1 MHSRISNSLLKT
13 ALLCVA
19 MILSLSAYAQHS
31 LTVKAQLTDE
41 KTGEPV
47 GFATASLTVKGEK
60 EPAKYVLS
68 DSEGN
73 VNLQKVRKG
82 VYIFK
87 AELMGYK
94 PLIKEISVEK
104 NLDLGVLKMAEDAE
118 ASTDTVAEDPKV
130 EEIDWKD
137 KYLRL
142 QAEFDNYRKRTL
154 KDKMS
159 LVESGGENVIKA
171 LLPVVDDV
179 DRALAAME
187 KSDDVEALRGGVRL
201 ISQKFNEVM
210 RQQGVSEIEAVGK
223 EFDVDHHE
231 AVARFPIEGKA
242 SGEIIDV
249 VQKGYKLGEK
259 VIRYAKVVV
268 AE

>member
-1 MHSRISNSLLKT
+1 MSKQEVYNEE
-13 ALLCVA
+13 
-19 MILSLSAYAQHS
+19 
-31 LTVKAQLTDE
+31 VKPE
-41 KTGEPV
+41 E
-47 GFATASLTVKGEK
+47 GFAEGDI
-60 EPAKYVLS
+60 EPNCEGQSCANMADDDTPAVDEMADQTDAEEVDPMAAALAKTEEAAEALA
-68 DSEGN
+68 
-73 VNLQKVRKG
+73 
-82 VYIFK
+82 K
-87 AELMGYK
+87 AE
-94 PLIKEISVEK
+94 VEA
-104 NLDLGVLKMAEDAE
+104 AE
-118 ASTDTVAEDPKV
+118 
-130 EEIDWKD
+130 WRD

-154 KDKMS
+154 KEKMS

-223 EFDVDHHE
+223 EFDVDVHE
-231 AVARFPIEGKA
+231 AVARFPIDGKN

-249 VQKGYKLGEK
+249 VQKGYKLGDK

>member
-1 MHSRISNSLLKT
+1 MSKQEVYNEE
-13 ALLCVA
+13 
-19 MILSLSAYAQHS
+19 
-31 LTVKAQLTDE
+31 VKPEEGFAEGDVEPNCEGQSCANMADDDTSSVDEMADQTDA
-41 KTGEPV
+41 EPV
-47 GFATASLTVKGEK
+47 DEAAEAL
-60 EPAKYVLS
+60 A
-68 DSEGN
+68 
-73 VNLQKVRKG
+73 
-82 VYIFK
+82 K
-87 AELMGYK
+87 AE
-94 PLIKEISVEK
+94 
-104 NLDLGVLKMAEDAE
+104 AE
-118 ASTDTVAEDPKV
+118 AAE
-130 EEIDWKD
+130 WHD

-154 KDKMS
+154 KEKMS

>member
-1 MHSRISNSLLKT
+1 MSKQEVYNEE
-13 ALLCVA
+13 
-19 MILSLSAYAQHS
+19 
-31 LTVKAQLTDE
+31 VKPEEGFAEGDVEPNCEGQSCANMADDDTPAVDEMADQTDA
-41 KTGEPV
+41 EPV
-47 GFATASLTVKGEK
+47 DEAAEAL
-60 EPAKYVLS
+60 A
-68 DSEGN
+68 
-73 VNLQKVRKG
+73 
-82 VYIFK
+82 K
-87 AELMGYK
+87 AE
-94 PLIKEISVEK
+94 
-104 NLDLGVLKMAEDAE
+104 AE
-118 ASTDTVAEDPKV
+118 AAE
-130 EEIDWKD
+130 WRD

-154 KDKMS
+154 KEKMS

-223 EFDVDHHE
+223 EFDVDVHE
-231 AVARFPIEGKA
+231 AVARFPIDGKN

-249 VQKGYKLGEK
+249 VQKGYKLGDK

>member
-1 MHSRISNSLLKT
+1 MSKQEVYNEE
-13 ALLCVA
+13 
-19 MILSLSAYAQHS
+19 
-31 LTVKAQLTDE
+31 VKPEEGFAEGDVEPNCEGQSCANMADDDTPAVDEMADQTDA
-41 KTGEPV
+41 EPV
-47 GFATASLTVKGEK
+47 DESAEAL
-60 EPAKYVLS
+60 A
-68 DSEGN
+68 
-73 VNLQKVRKG
+73 
-82 VYIFK
+82 K
-87 AELMGYK
+87 AE
-94 PLIKEISVEK
+94 
-104 NLDLGVLKMAEDAE
+104 AE
-118 ASTDTVAEDPKV
+118 AAE
-130 EEIDWKD
+130 WRD

-154 KDKMS
+154 KEKMS

-223 EFDVDHHE
+223 EFDVDVHA
-231 AVARFPIEGKA
+231 AVARFPIDGKN

-249 VQKGYKLGEK
+249 VQKGYKLGDK

>member
-1 MHSRISNSLLKT
+1 MSKQEVYNEE
-13 ALLCVA
+13 
-19 MILSLSAYAQHS
+19 
-31 LTVKAQLTDE
+31 VKPEEGFAEGDVEPNCEGQSCANMADDDTPAVDEMADQTDA
-41 KTGEPV
+41 EPV
-47 GFATASLTVKGEK
+47 DEAAEAL
-60 EPAKYVLS
+60 A
-68 DSEGN
+68 
-73 VNLQKVRKG
+73 
-82 VYIFK
+82 K
-87 AELMGYK
+87 AE
-94 PLIKEISVEK
+94 
-104 NLDLGVLKMAEDAE
+104 AE
-118 ASTDTVAEDPKV
+118 AAE
-130 EEIDWKD
+130 WHD

-154 KDKMS
+154 KEKMS

-223 EFDVDHHE
+223 EFDVDVHE
-231 AVARFPIEGKA
+231 AVARFPIDGKN

-249 VQKGYKLGEK
+249 VQKGYKLGDK

>member
-1 MHSRISNSLLKT
+1 MSKQEVYNEE
-13 ALLCVA
+13 
-19 MILSLSAYAQHS
+19 
-31 LTVKAQLTDE
+31 VKPE
-41 KTGEPV
+41 E
-47 GFATASLTVKGEK
+47 GFAEGDV
-60 EPAKYVLS
+60 EPNC
-68 DSEGN
+68 EGQSCAN
-73 VNLQKVRKG
+73 MADDDTSSVDEMADQTDAEPIDEAAEALA
-82 VYIFK
+82 K
-87 AELMGYK
+87 AE
-94 PLIKEISVEK
+94 
-104 NLDLGVLKMAEDAE
+104 AE
-118 ASTDTVAEDPKV
+118 AAE
-130 EEIDWKD
+130 WRD

-154 KDKMS
+154 KEKMS

-201 ISQKFNEVM
+201 IAQKFNEVM

-231 AVARFPIEGKA
+231 AVARFPIDGKA

>member
-1 MHSRISNSLLKT
+1 MSKQEVYNEE
-13 ALLCVA
+13 
-19 MILSLSAYAQHS
+19 
-31 LTVKAQLTDE
+31 VKPEEGFAEGDVEPNCEGQSCANMADDDTPAVDEMADQTDA
-41 KTGEPV
+41 EPV
-47 GFATASLTVKGEK
+47 DEAAEAL
-60 EPAKYVLS
+60 A
-68 DSEGN
+68 
-73 VNLQKVRKG
+73 
-82 VYIFK
+82 K
-87 AELMGYK
+87 AE
-94 PLIKEISVEK
+94 
-104 NLDLGVLKMAEDAE
+104 AE
-118 ASTDTVAEDPKV
+118 AAE
-130 EEIDWKD
+130 WRD

-154 KDKMS
+154 KEKMS

-210 RQQGVSEIEAVGK
+210 RQQGVSEIEAAGK
-223 EFDVDHHE
+223 EFDVDVHE
-231 AVARFPIEGKA
+231 AVARFPIDGKN

-249 VQKGYKLGEK
+249 VQKGYKLGDK

>member
-1 MHSRISNSLLKT
+1 MSKQEVYNEE
-13 ALLCVA
+13 
-19 MILSLSAYAQHS
+19 
-31 LTVKAQLTDE
+31 VKPE
-41 KTGEPV
+41 E
-47 GFATASLTVKGEK
+47 GFAEGDV
-60 EPAKYVLS
+60 EPNC
-68 DSEGN
+68 EGQSCAN
-73 VNLQKVRKG
+73 MADDDTSAVDEMAEPTDAEPIDAAAEALA
-82 VYIFK
+82 K
-87 AELMGYK
+87 AEN
-94 PLIKEISVEK
+94 EA
-104 NLDLGVLKMAEDAE
+104 AE
-118 ASTDTVAEDPKV
+118 
-130 EEIDWKD
+130 WRD

-154 KDKMS
+154 KEKMS

-201 ISQKFNEVM
+201 IAQKFNEVM
-210 RQQGVSEIEAVGK
+210 RQQGVNEIEAVGK

-231 AVARFPIEGKA
+231 AVARFPIEGKS

>member
-1 MHSRISNSLLKT
+1 MSKQEVYNEE
-13 ALLCVA
+13 
-19 MILSLSAYAQHS
+19 
-31 LTVKAQLTDE
+31 VKPE
-41 KTGEPV
+41 E
-47 GFATASLTVKGEK
+47 GFAEGDV
-60 EPAKYVLS
+60 EPNC
-68 DSEGN
+68 EGQSCAN
-73 VNLQKVRKG
+73 MADDDTPAVDEMAEQTDAEPIDAAAEALA
-82 VYIFK
+82 K
-87 AELMGYK
+87 AEN
-94 PLIKEISVEK
+94 EA
-104 NLDLGVLKMAEDAE
+104 AE
-118 ASTDTVAEDPKV
+118 
-130 EEIDWKD
+130 WRD

-154 KDKMS
+154 KEKMS

-201 ISQKFNEVM
+201 IAQKFNEVM

-231 AVARFPIEGKA
+231 AVARFPIEGKS

-268 AE
+268 GE

>member
-1 MHSRISNSLLKT
+1 MSKQEVYNEE
-13 ALLCVA
+13 
-19 MILSLSAYAQHS
+19 
-31 LTVKAQLTDE
+31 VKPEEGFAEGDVEPNCEGQSCANMADDDTSSVDEMADQTDA
-41 KTGEPV
+41 EPV
-47 GFATASLTVKGEK
+47 DEAAEAL
-60 EPAKYVLS
+60 A
-68 DSEGN
+68 
-73 VNLQKVRKG
+73 
-82 VYIFK
+82 K
-87 AELMGYK
+87 AE
-94 PLIKEISVEK
+94 
-104 NLDLGVLKMAEDAE
+104 AE
-118 ASTDTVAEDPKV
+118 AAE
-130 EEIDWKD
+130 WRD

-154 KDKMS
+154 KEKMS

-179 DRALAAME
+179 DRALVAME

>member
-1 MHSRISNSLLKT
+1 MSKQEVYNEE
-13 ALLCVA
+13 
-19 MILSLSAYAQHS
+19 
-31 LTVKAQLTDE
+31 VKPEEGFAEGDVEPNCEGQSCANMADDDTPAVDEMADQTDA
-41 KTGEPV
+41 EPV
-47 GFATASLTVKGEK
+47 DETAEAL
-60 EPAKYVLS
+60 A
-68 DSEGN
+68 
-73 VNLQKVRKG
+73 
-82 VYIFK
+82 K
-87 AELMGYK
+87 AE
-94 PLIKEISVEK
+94 
-104 NLDLGVLKMAEDAE
+104 AE
-118 ASTDTVAEDPKV
+118 AAE
-130 EEIDWKD
+130 WRD

-154 KDKMS
+154 KEKMS

-223 EFDVDHHE
+223 EFDVDVHE
-231 AVARFPIEGKA
+231 AVARFPIDGKN

-249 VQKGYKLGEK
+249 VQKGYKLGDK

>member
-1 MHSRISNSLLKT
+1 MSKQEVYNEE
-13 ALLCVA
+13 
-19 MILSLSAYAQHS
+19 
-31 LTVKAQLTDE
+31 VKPDE
-41 KTGEPV
+41 
-47 GFATASLTVKGEK
+47 GFAEGDVEPNCEGASCANMADDDTSTIDEMADESGE
-60 EPAKYVLS
+60 ESAETEQVDAAAEALA
-68 DSEGN
+68 
-73 VNLQKVRKG
+73 
-82 VYIFK
+82 K
-87 AELMGYK
+87 AE
-94 PLIKEISVEK
+94 
-104 NLDLGVLKMAEDAE
+104 AE
-118 ASTDTVAEDPKV
+118 AA
-130 EEIDWKD
+130 DWRD

-154 KDKMS
+154 KEKMS

-201 ISQKFNEVM
+201 IAQKFNEVM

-223 EFDVDHHE
+223 EFDVDVHE
-231 AVARFPIEGKA
+231 AVARFPVDGKEQGA
-242 SGEIIDV
+242 IIDV

>member
-1 MHSRISNSLLKT
+1 MSKQEVYNEE
-13 ALLCVA
+13 
-19 MILSLSAYAQHS
+19 
-31 LTVKAQLTDE
+31 VKPEEGFAEGDVEPNCEGQSCANMADDDTSSVDEMADQTDA
-41 KTGEPV
+41 EPV
-47 GFATASLTVKGEK
+47 DEAAEAL
-60 EPAKYVLS
+60 A
-68 DSEGN
+68 
-73 VNLQKVRKG
+73 
-82 VYIFK
+82 K
-87 AELMGYK
+87 AE
-94 PLIKEISVEK
+94 
-104 NLDLGVLKMAEDAE
+104 AE
-118 ASTDTVAEDPKV
+118 AAAA
-130 EEIDWKD
+130 DWRD

-154 KDKMS
+154 KEKMS

>member
-1 MHSRISNSLLKT
+1 MSKQEVYNEE
-13 ALLCVA
+13 
-19 MILSLSAYAQHS
+19 
-31 LTVKAQLTDE
+31 VKPEEGFAEGDVEPNCEGQSCANMADDDTSSVDEMADQTDA
-41 KTGEPV
+41 EPV
-47 GFATASLTVKGEK
+47 DEAAEAL
-60 EPAKYVLS
+60 A
-68 DSEGN
+68 
-73 VNLQKVRKG
+73 
-82 VYIFK
+82 K
-87 AELMGYK
+87 AE
-94 PLIKEISVEK
+94 
-104 NLDLGVLKMAEDAE
+104 AE
-118 ASTDTVAEDPKV
+118 AA
-130 EEIDWKD
+130 DWRD

-154 KDKMS
+154 KEKMS

-179 DRALAAME
+179 DRALVAME

>member
-1 MHSRISNSLLKT
+1 MSKQEVYNEE
-13 ALLCVA
+13 
-19 MILSLSAYAQHS
+19 
-31 LTVKAQLTDE
+31 VKPE
-41 KTGEPV
+41 E
-47 GFATASLTVKGEK
+47 GFAEGDV
-60 EPAKYVLS
+60 EPNC
-68 DSEGN
+68 EGQSCAN
-73 VNLQKVRKG
+73 MADDDTSAVDEMAEQTDAEPIDAVAEALA
-82 VYIFK
+82 K
-87 AELMGYK
+87 AEN
-94 PLIKEISVEK
+94 EA
-104 NLDLGVLKMAEDAE
+104 AE
-118 ASTDTVAEDPKV
+118 
-130 EEIDWKD
+130 WRD

-154 KDKMS
+154 KEKMS

-201 ISQKFNEVM
+201 IAQKFNEVM
-210 RQQGVSEIEAVGK
+210 RQQGVNEIEAVGK

-231 AVARFPIEGKA
+231 AVARFPIEGKS

>member
-1 MHSRISNSLLKT
+1 MSKQEVYNEE
-13 ALLCVA
+13 
-19 MILSLSAYAQHS
+19 
-31 LTVKAQLTDE
+31 VKPEEGFAEGDVEPNCEGQSCANMADDDTPAVDEMADQTDA
-41 KTGEPV
+41 EPV
-47 GFATASLTVKGEK
+47 DEAVEAL
-60 EPAKYVLS
+60 A
-68 DSEGN
+68 
-73 VNLQKVRKG
+73 
-82 VYIFK
+82 K
-87 AELMGYK
+87 AE
-94 PLIKEISVEK
+94 
-104 NLDLGVLKMAEDAE
+104 AE
-118 ASTDTVAEDPKV
+118 AAE
-130 EEIDWKD
+130 WRD

-154 KDKMS
+154 KEKMS

-210 RQQGVSEIEAVGK
+210 RQQGVSEIETVGK
-223 EFDVDHHE
+223 EFDVDVHE
-231 AVARFPIEGKA
+231 AVARFPIDGKN

-249 VQKGYKLGEK
+249 VQKGYKLGDK

>member
-1 MHSRISNSLLKT
+1 MSKQEVYNEE
-13 ALLCVA
+13 
-19 MILSLSAYAQHS
+19 
-31 LTVKAQLTDE
+31 VKPEEGFAEGDVEPNCEGQSCANMADDDTPAVDEMADQTDA
-41 KTGEPV
+41 EPV
-47 GFATASLTVKGEK
+47 DEAAEAL
-60 EPAKYVLS
+60 A
-68 DSEGN
+68 
-73 VNLQKVRKG
+73 
-82 VYIFK
+82 K
-87 AELMGYK
+87 AE
-94 PLIKEISVEK
+94 
-104 NLDLGVLKMAEDAE
+104 AE
-118 ASTDTVAEDPKV
+118 AAE
-130 EEIDWKD
+130 WRD

-154 KDKMS
+154 KEKMS

-223 EFDVDHHE
+223 EFDVDEHE
-231 AVARFPIEGKA
+231 AVARFPIDGKN

>member
-1 MHSRISNSLLKT
+1 MSKQEVYNEE
-13 ALLCVA
+13 
-19 MILSLSAYAQHS
+19 
-31 LTVKAQLTDE
+31 VKPEEGFAEGDVEPNCEGQSCANMADDDTSSVDEMADQTDA
-41 KTGEPV
+41 EPV
-47 GFATASLTVKGEK
+47 DEAAEAL
-60 EPAKYVLS
+60 A
-68 DSEGN
+68 
-73 VNLQKVRKG
+73 
-82 VYIFK
+82 K
-87 AELMGYK
+87 AE
-94 PLIKEISVEK
+94 
-104 NLDLGVLKMAEDAE
+104 AE
-118 ASTDTVAEDPKV
+118 AAE
-130 EEIDWKD
+130 WRD

-154 KDKMS
+154 KEKMS

-223 EFDVDHHE
+223 EFDVDVHE
-231 AVARFPIEGKA
+231 AVARFPIDGKN

>member
-1 MHSRISNSLLKT
+1 MSKQEVYNEE
-13 ALLCVA
+13 
-19 MILSLSAYAQHS
+19 
-31 LTVKAQLTDE
+31 VKPEEGFAEGDVEPNCEGQSCANMADDDTPAVDEMADQTDA
-41 KTGEPV
+41 EPV
-47 GFATASLTVKGEK
+47 DEAAEAL
-60 EPAKYVLS
+60 A
-68 DSEGN
+68 
-73 VNLQKVRKG
+73 
-82 VYIFK
+82 K
-87 AELMGYK
+87 AE
-94 PLIKEISVEK
+94 
-104 NLDLGVLKMAEDAE
+104 AE
-118 ASTDTVAEDPKV
+118 AAE
-130 EEIDWKD
+130 WRD

-154 KDKMS
+154 KEKMS

-210 RQQGVSEIEAVGK
+210 RQQGVNEIEAVGK
-223 EFDVDHHE
+223 EFDVDVHE
-231 AVARFPIEGKA
+231 AVARFPIDGKN

-249 VQKGYKLGEK
+249 VQKGYKLGDK

>member
-1 MHSRISNSLLKT
+1 MSKQEVYNEEVKPEEGFAEGDVEPNCEGQSCANMADDDIPAVDEMAEQT
-13 ALLCVA
+13 DAEPIDAAAEAL
-19 MILSLSAYAQHS
+19 
-31 LTVKAQLTDE
+31 VKAE
-41 KTGEPV
+41 NE
-47 GFATASLTVKGEK
+47 A
-60 EPAKYVLS
+60 
-68 DSEGN
+68 
-73 VNLQKVRKG
+73 
-82 VYIFK
+82 
-87 AELMGYK
+87 AE
-94 PLIKEISVEK
+94 
-104 NLDLGVLKMAEDAE
+104 
-118 ASTDTVAEDPKV
+118 
-130 EEIDWKD
+130 WRD

-154 KDKMS
+154 KEKMS

-201 ISQKFNEVM
+201 IAQKFNEVM

-231 AVARFPIEGKA
+231 AVARFPIEGKS

>member
-1 MHSRISNSLLKT
+1 MSKQEVYNEE
-13 ALLCVA
+13 
-19 MILSLSAYAQHS
+19 
-31 LTVKAQLTDE
+31 VKPE
-41 KTGEPV
+41 E
-47 GFATASLTVKGEK
+47 GFAEGDV
-60 EPAKYVLS
+60 EPNC
-68 DSEGN
+68 EGQSCAN
-73 VNLQKVRKG
+73 MADDDTSAVDEMADQTDAEPIDEAAEALA
-82 VYIFK
+82 K
-87 AELMGYK
+87 AEA
-94 PLIKEISVEK
+94 
-104 NLDLGVLKMAEDAE
+104 DAAE
-118 ASTDTVAEDPKV
+118 
-130 EEIDWKD
+130 WRD

-154 KDKMS
+154 KEKMS

-201 ISQKFNEVM
+201 IAQKFNEVM

>member
-1 MHSRISNSLLKT
+1 MSKQEVYNEE
-13 ALLCVA
+13 
-19 MILSLSAYAQHS
+19 
-31 LTVKAQLTDE
+31 VKPEEGFAEGDVEPNCEGQSCANMADDDTPAVDEMADQTDA
-41 KTGEPV
+41 EPV
-47 GFATASLTVKGEK
+47 DEAAE
-60 EPAKYVLS
+60 VLA
-68 DSEGN
+68 
-73 VNLQKVRKG
+73 
-82 VYIFK
+82 K
-87 AELMGYK
+87 AE
-94 PLIKEISVEK
+94 
-104 NLDLGVLKMAEDAE
+104 AE
-118 ASTDTVAEDPKV
+118 AAE
-130 EEIDWKD
+130 WRD

-154 KDKMS
+154 KEKMS

-223 EFDVDHHE
+223 EFDVDVHE
-231 AVARFPIEGKA
+231 AVARFPIDGKN

>member
-1 MHSRISNSLLKT
+1 MSKQEVYNEE
-13 ALLCVA
+13 
-19 MILSLSAYAQHS
+19 
-31 LTVKAQLTDE
+31 VKPEEGFAEGDVEPNCEGQSCANMADDDTSSVDEMADQTDA
-41 KTGEPV
+41 EPV
-47 GFATASLTVKGEK
+47 DEAAEAL
-60 EPAKYVLS
+60 A
-68 DSEGN
+68 
-73 VNLQKVRKG
+73 
-82 VYIFK
+82 K
-87 AELMGYK
+87 AE
-94 PLIKEISVEK
+94 
-104 NLDLGVLKMAEDAE
+104 AE
-118 ASTDTVAEDPKV
+118 AS
-130 EEIDWKD
+130 DWRD

-154 KDKMS
+154 KEKMS

>member
-1 MHSRISNSLLKT
+1 MSKQEVYNEE
-13 ALLCVA
+13 
-19 MILSLSAYAQHS
+19 
-31 LTVKAQLTDE
+31 VKPEEGFAEGDVEPNCEGQSCANMADDDTPAVDEMADQTDA
-41 KTGEPV
+41 EPV
-47 GFATASLTVKGEK
+47 DEVAEAL
-60 EPAKYVLS
+60 A
-68 DSEGN
+68 
-73 VNLQKVRKG
+73 
-82 VYIFK
+82 K
-87 AELMGYK
+87 AE
-94 PLIKEISVEK
+94 
-104 NLDLGVLKMAEDAE
+104 AE
-118 ASTDTVAEDPKV
+118 AAE
-130 EEIDWKD
+130 WRD

-154 KDKMS
+154 KEKMS

-223 EFDVDHHE
+223 EFDVDVHE
-231 AVARFPIEGKA
+231 AVARFPIDGKN

-249 VQKGYKLGEK
+249 VQKGYKLGDK

>member
-1 MHSRISNSLLKT
+1 MSKQEVYNEE
-13 ALLCVA
+13 
-19 MILSLSAYAQHS
+19 
-31 LTVKAQLTDE
+31 VKPEEGFAEGDVEPNCEGQSCANMADDDTPAVDEMADQTDA
-41 KTGEPV
+41 EPV
-47 GFATASLTVKGEK
+47 DEAAEAL
-60 EPAKYVLS
+60 A
-68 DSEGN
+68 
-73 VNLQKVRKG
+73 
-82 VYIFK
+82 K
-87 AELMGYK
+87 AE
-94 PLIKEISVEK
+94 
-104 NLDLGVLKMAEDAE
+104 AE
-118 ASTDTVAEDPKV
+118 AAE
-130 EEIDWKD
+130 WRD

-154 KDKMS
+154 KEKMS

-223 EFDVDHHE
+223 EFDVDVHE
-231 AVARFPIEGKA
+231 AVARFPIDGKN

-249 VQKGYKLGEK
+249 VQKGYKLGDK
-259 VIRYAKVVV
+259 VIRYVKVVV

>member
-1 MHSRISNSLLKT
+1 MSKQEVYNEEVKPEEGFAEGDVEPNCEGQSGANMADDDT
-13 ALLCVA
+13 
-19 MILSLSAYAQHS
+19 SAVDEMADQ
-31 LTVKAQLTDE
+31 TDA
-41 KTGEPV
+41 EPV
-47 GFATASLTVKGEK
+47 DEAAEAL
-60 EPAKYVLS
+60 A
-68 DSEGN
+68 
-73 VNLQKVRKG
+73 
-82 VYIFK
+82 K
-87 AELMGYK
+87 AE
-94 PLIKEISVEK
+94 
-104 NLDLGVLKMAEDAE
+104 AE
-118 ASTDTVAEDPKV
+118 AAE
-130 EEIDWKD
+130 WRD

-154 KDKMS
+154 KEKMS

-223 EFDVDHHE
+223 EFDVDVHE
-231 AVARFPIEGKA
+231 AVARFPIDGKN

-249 VQKGYKLGEK
+249 VQKGYKLGDK

>member
-1 MHSRISNSLLKT
+1 MSKQEVYNEE
-13 ALLCVA
+13 
-19 MILSLSAYAQHS
+19 
-31 LTVKAQLTDE
+31 VKPEEGFAEGDVEPNCEGQSCANMADDDTSSVDEMADQTDA
-41 KTGEPV
+41 EPV
-47 GFATASLTVKGEK
+47 DESAEAL
-60 EPAKYVLS
+60 A
-68 DSEGN
+68 
-73 VNLQKVRKG
+73 
-82 VYIFK
+82 K
-87 AELMGYK
+87 AE
-94 PLIKEISVEK
+94 
-104 NLDLGVLKMAEDAE
+104 AE
-118 ASTDTVAEDPKV
+118 AA
-130 EEIDWKD
+130 DWRD

-154 KDKMS
+154 KEKMS

-210 RQQGVSEIEAVGK
+210 RQQGVNEIEAVGK
-223 EFDVDHHE
+223 EFDVDVHE
-231 AVARFPIEGKA
+231 AVARFPIDGKN

-249 VQKGYKLGEK
+249 VQKGYKLGDK

>member
-1 MHSRISNSLLKT
+1 MSKQEVYNEE
-13 ALLCVA
+13 
-19 MILSLSAYAQHS
+19 
-31 LTVKAQLTDE
+31 VKPEEGFAEGDVEPNCEGQSCANMADDDTPAVDEMADQTDA
-41 KTGEPV
+41 EPV
-47 GFATASLTVKGEK
+47 DEVAEAL
-60 EPAKYVLS
+60 A
-68 DSEGN
+68 
-73 VNLQKVRKG
+73 
-82 VYIFK
+82 K
-87 AELMGYK
+87 AE
-94 PLIKEISVEK
+94 
-104 NLDLGVLKMAEDAE
+104 AE
-118 ASTDTVAEDPKV
+118 AAE
-130 EEIDWKD
+130 WRD

-154 KDKMS
+154 KEKMS

-210 RQQGVSEIEAVGK
+210 RQQGVNEIEAVGK
-223 EFDVDHHE
+223 EFDVDVHE
-231 AVARFPIEGKA
+231 AVARFPIDGKN

>member
-1 MHSRISNSLLKT
+1 MSKQEVYNEE
-13 ALLCVA
+13 
-19 MILSLSAYAQHS
+19 
-31 LTVKAQLTDE
+31 VKPEEGFAEGDVEPNCEGQSCANMADDDTPAVDEMADHTDA
-41 KTGEPV
+41 EPV
-47 GFATASLTVKGEK
+47 DEAAEAL
-60 EPAKYVLS
+60 A
-68 DSEGN
+68 
-73 VNLQKVRKG
+73 
-82 VYIFK
+82 K
-87 AELMGYK
+87 AE
-94 PLIKEISVEK
+94 
-104 NLDLGVLKMAEDAE
+104 AE
-118 ASTDTVAEDPKV
+118 AAE
-130 EEIDWKD
+130 WRD

-154 KDKMS
+154 KEKMS

-223 EFDVDHHE
+223 EFDVDVHE
-231 AVARFPIEGKA
+231 AVARFPIDGKN

-249 VQKGYKLGEK
+249 VQKGYKLGDK

>member
-1 MHSRISNSLLKT
+1 MSKQEVYNEE
-13 ALLCVA
+13 
-19 MILSLSAYAQHS
+19 
-31 LTVKAQLTDE
+31 VKPE
-41 KTGEPV
+41 E
-47 GFATASLTVKGEK
+47 GFAEGDV
-60 EPAKYVLS
+60 EPNC
-68 DSEGN
+68 EGQSCAN
-73 VNLQKVRKG
+73 MADDDTSSVDEMAEQTDAEPIDAAAEALA
-82 VYIFK
+82 K
-87 AELMGYK
+87 AEN
-94 PLIKEISVEK
+94 EA
-104 NLDLGVLKMAEDAE
+104 AE
-118 ASTDTVAEDPKV
+118 
-130 EEIDWKD
+130 WRD

-154 KDKMS
+154 KEKMS

-201 ISQKFNEVM
+201 IAQKFNEVM
-210 RQQGVSEIEAVGK
+210 RQQGVNEIEAVGK

-231 AVARFPIEGKA
+231 AVARFPIEGKS

>member
-1 MHSRISNSLLKT
+1 MTKQEVYNEEVKPEAGFAEGDVEPNCEGQSCANMADDDT
-13 ALLCVA
+13 
-19 MILSLSAYAQHS
+19 SA
-31 LTVKAQLTDE
+31 TDE
-41 KTGEPV
+41 M
-47 GFATASLTVKGEK
+47 A
-60 EPAKYVLS
+60 EPA
-68 DSEGN
+68 
-73 VNLQKVRKG
+73 
-82 VYIFK
+82 
-87 AELMGYK
+87 AEVQ
-94 PLIKEISVEK
+94 P
-104 NLDLGVLKMAEDAE
+104 A
-118 ASTDTVAEDPKV
+118 
-130 EEIDWKD
+130 EEIDEAAAALAKAENEAAEWRD

-154 KDKMS
+154 KEKMS

-223 EFDVDHHE
+223 EFDVDVHE
-231 AVARFPIEGKA
+231 AVARFPVDGKA
-242 SGEIIDV
+242 AGEIIDV

>member
-1 MHSRISNSLLKT
+1 MSKQEVYNEEVKPEEGFAEGDVEPNCEGQSCANMADDDT
-13 ALLCVA
+13 
-19 MILSLSAYAQHS
+19 SAVDEMADQ
-31 LTVKAQLTDE
+31 TDA
-41 KTGEPV
+41 EPV
-47 GFATASLTVKGEK
+47 DEAAEAL
-60 EPAKYVLS
+60 A
-68 DSEGN
+68 
-73 VNLQKVRKG
+73 
-82 VYIFK
+82 K
-87 AELMGYK
+87 AE
-94 PLIKEISVEK
+94 
-104 NLDLGVLKMAEDAE
+104 AE
-118 ASTDTVAEDPKV
+118 AAEWRV
-130 EEIDWKD
+130 

-154 KDKMS
+154 KEKMS

-223 EFDVDHHE
+223 EFDVAVHA
-231 AVARFPIEGKA
+231 AVARFPIDGKT

-249 VQKGYKLGEK
+249 VQKGN
-259 VIRYAKVVV
+259 
-268 AE
+268 

>member
-1 MHSRISNSLLKT
+1 MSKQEVYNEEVKPEEGFAEGDVEPNCEGQSCANMADDDTSAVDEMAEQTDAEPIDAAAE
-13 ALLCVA
+13 AL
-19 MILSLSAYAQHS
+19 
-31 LTVKAQLTDE
+31 VKAE
-41 KTGEPV
+41 NE
-47 GFATASLTVKGEK
+47 A
-60 EPAKYVLS
+60 
-68 DSEGN
+68 
-73 VNLQKVRKG
+73 
-82 VYIFK
+82 
-87 AELMGYK
+87 AE
-94 PLIKEISVEK
+94 
-104 NLDLGVLKMAEDAE
+104 
-118 ASTDTVAEDPKV
+118 
-130 EEIDWKD
+130 WRD

-154 KDKMS
+154 KEKMS

-201 ISQKFNEVM
+201 IAQKFNEVM

-223 EFDVDHHE
+223 EFDVDHLE
-231 AVARFPIEGKA
+231 AVARFPIEGKS